1 MLVHESALNHG
12 IEAAD
17 AIYAAENW
25 VFAAPQ
31 NDDSPMP
38 EFRLGFDSHGRLLE
52 LVVLV
57 FDSGS
62 QMLIHAMKARKQYL
76 ARSARHSLWGTLSAV
91 GRQSP
96 PESG

>member
-31 NDDSPMP
+31 SDDSRMP
-38 EFRLGFDSHGRLLE
+38 EFPLGFDSHGWLLE

-57 FDSGS
+57 FDSGN
-62 QMLIHAMKARKQYL
+62 QMLIHAMEGTQAVPSAPAIAPCRSKAAHL
-76 ARSARHSLWGTLSAV
+76 AAKRR
-91 GRQSP
+91 
-96 PESG
+96 PE

>member
-1 MLVHESALNHG
+1 MPSAPG
-12 IEAAD
+12 PKRRSARPRIGSQPRIEAAD

-38 EFRLGFDSHGRLLE
+38 QFRVGFDSHGRPLE

-57 FDSGS
+57 FDSGN

-76 ARSARHSLWGTLSAV
+76 KLL
-91 GRQSP
+91 P
-96 PESG
+96 

>member
-1 MLVHESALNHG
+1 MPSAPGPTRRSARPRIGSQPRDRNRGRDL
-12 IEAAD
+12 
-17 AIYAAENW
+17 AAENW

-31 NDDSPMP
+31 NDNSPMP

-57 FDSGS
+57 FDSGN

-76 ARSARHSLWGTLSAV
+76 TLL
-91 GRQSP
+91 P
-96 PESG
+96 

>member
-12 IEAAD
+12 IEADD

-38 EFRLGFDSHGRLLE
+38 EFRLGFDSHGRLL
-52 LVVLV
+52 LNSSCSYSTVA
-57 FDSGS
+57 
-62 QMLIHAMKARKQYL
+62 IRC
-76 ARSARHSLWGTLSAV
+76 
-91 GRQSP
+91 
-96 PESG
+96 